1 MIYVGIAICIVLSG
15 FFSMSEIS
23 FVSADRLQ
31 VEIDKKR
38 GNAISRI
45 ATHFYQN
52 GSRFITTA
60 LVGNNIVNV
69 VYSLLVAM
77 ALEKPLTGILR
88 NDFLVVLVQTIIST
102 ALVIVFSEYIPK
114 AVGQAKPNIAV
125 RVITLPFFIIYILL
139 FPITLLISWIS
150 KLIFFLFRIDN
161 KEDTVQPLS
170 KVDLDYYI
178 ESNVRHEENAD
189 EARILQNALDFSE
202 VKARDC
208 LVPRNEITA
217 VSYDVDR
224 EELIGIFDK
233 TGYSKLPVYKED
245 IDDIMG
251 YIHSIEMFSLPDNI
265 AWQTR
270 ILTTLFIPESL
281 PAKKALKQLMQ
292 KKRSLAIV
300 VDELGGTAGMLTLED
315 LVEEIF
321 GDIEDEHDTS
331 KIAMRKV
338 GENEYIL
345 SGRAEVDTLNELFDL
360 EIPEDEDYQTLA
372 GFILH
377 YNQEIPE
384 AGEELKLPPHF
395 QVKVMRATGNKIT
408 LVKLRKIVS

>member
-1 MIYVGIAICIVLSG
+1 MIYLGIIICIALSG

-31 VEIDKKR
+31 VEIDKNR

-45 ATHFYQN
+45 ATHFYN
-52 GSRFITTA
+52 NASRFITTA

-77 ALEKPLTGILR
+77 ALEEPLNQLLHS
-88 NDFLVVLVQTIIST
+88 DFLVVLLQTLLST
-102 ALVIVFSEYIPK
+102 ALIIVFSEYIPK

-125 RVITLPFFIIYILL
+125 RIITLPFFIIYIVLY
-139 FPITLLISWIS
+139 PITLLISLIS
-150 KLIFFLFRIDN
+150 KLFFTLFRIDN
-161 KEDTVQPLS
+161 KDDNVQPLS
-170 KVDLDYYI
+170 KIDLDYFI

-202 VKARDC
+202 IKARDC

-217 VSYDVDR
+217 VSFDIDR
-224 EELIGIFDK
+224 EELVGIFDK

-245 IDDIMG
+245 IDDILG
-251 YIHSIEMFSLPDNI
+251 YIHSIEMFRMPNNV
-265 AWQTR
+265 AWQSR
-270 ILTTLFIPESL
+270 ILPTIFIPESL
-281 PAKKALKQLMQ
+281 AAENALKQLLQ

-321 GDIEDEHDTS
+321 GDIEDEHDTT
-331 KIAMRKV
+331 KIAMRQV
-338 GENEYIL
+338 GDSEYII

-360 EIPEDEDYQTLA
+360 EIPEDDDYQTLA

-377 YNQEIPE
+377 YSQEIPE
-384 AGEELKLPPHF
+384 AGDEFDLPPHF

-408 LVKLRKIVS
+408 LVRLRKM

>member
-1 MIYVGIAICIVLSG
+1 MIYLGIIICIALSG

-31 VEIDKKR
+31 VEIDKNR

-45 ATHFYQN
+45 ATHFYN
-52 GSRFITTA
+52 NASRFITTA

-77 ALEKPLTGILR
+77 ALEEPLNQLLHS
-88 NDFLVVLVQTIIST
+88 DFLVVLLQTLLST
-102 ALVIVFSEYIPK
+102 ALIIVFSEYIPK

-125 RVITLPFFIIYILL
+125 RIITLPFFIIYIVLY
-139 FPITLLISWIS
+139 PITLLISLIS
-150 KLIFFLFRIDN
+150 KLFFTLFRIDN
-161 KEDTVQPLS
+161 KDDNVQPLS
-170 KVDLDYYI
+170 KIDLDYFI

-202 VKARDC
+202 IKARDC

-217 VSYDVDR
+217 VSFDIDR
-224 EELIGIFDK
+224 EELVSIFDK

-245 IDDIMG
+245 IDDILG
-251 YIHSIEMFSLPDNI
+251 YIHSIEMFRMPNNV
-265 AWQTR
+265 AWQSR
-270 ILTTLFIPESL
+270 ILPTIFIPESL
-281 PAKKALKQLMQ
+281 AAENALKQLLQ

-321 GDIEDEHDTS
+321 GDIEDEHDTT
-331 KIAMRKV
+331 KIAMRQV
-338 GENEYIL
+338 GDSEYII

-360 EIPEDEDYQTLA
+360 EIPEDDDYQTLA

-377 YNQEIPE
+377 YSQEIPE
-384 AGEELKLPPHF
+384 AGDEFDLPPHF

-408 LVKLRKIVS
+408 LVRLRKM